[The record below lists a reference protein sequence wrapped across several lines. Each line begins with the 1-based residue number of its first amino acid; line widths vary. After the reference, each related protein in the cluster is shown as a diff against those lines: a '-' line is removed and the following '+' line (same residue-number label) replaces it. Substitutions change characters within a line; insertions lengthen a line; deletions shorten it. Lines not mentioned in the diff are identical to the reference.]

1 MKSLFSLST
10 LVVLMAFL
18 FSGCASHKSHMEGKA
33 DMMDAMKAEM
43 NENKTMAQKA
53 LKEAEAAKAEAAAAK
68 SMAQDAM
75 NAANEAKTQAAA
87 SREASERMF
96 KTSQKK

>member
-10 LVVLMAFL
+10 LAVLMVFL
-18 FSGCASHKSHMEGKA
+18 VSGCASQKSHMEGKA
-33 DMMDAMKAEM
+33 DMMDTMKAEM

-53 LKEAEAAKAEAAAAK
+53 LKEAETAKAEAAAAK
-68 SMAQDAM
+68 SMAQEAI
-75 NAANEAKTQAAA
+75 NAANEAKAQASA
-87 SREASERMF
+87 SRQASERMF